1 MNGKLLLGLIV
12 AVLMVGDV
20 SAQSGAKRYG
30 SSGGSKSKK
39 QERFERD
46 QMIAM
51 SKKIEKAHFTDIK
64 LDRDQKKALKGFV
77 MDNYKG
83 LSQLETQMQSLI
95 PQDDVKD
102 VRRVYKASL
111 RKGSSESEAMAM
123 GMETAGVP
131 EMVQDKV
138 MGLKDKSDVI
148 MSEIATDVSALFNEE
163 QKEVWMAKIEAEK
176 REMMAEDEKM
186 MAEDK
191 KMMAED
197 KEMMAKTDADKE
209 EMMSDSEGDEKESM
223 AKGEDEEKM
232 MDKKS

>member
-46 QMIAM
+46 QMIAI

-83 LSQLETQMQSLI
+83 LLQLETQMQSLI

-163 QKEVWMAKIEAEK
+163 QKGVWMAKIEAEK
-176 REMMAEDEKM
+176 KEMMAEDEK
-186 MAEDK
+186 
-191 KMMAED
+191 
-197 KEMMAKTDADKE
+197 MMAKTDADKE